1 MDGATLAVLL
11 LGAYLVVS
19 PDKISLSLTRG
30 TSGAARHALGRRT
43 TRGAASG
50 RSKSAGG
57 GSTGGRAGRTTFRQ
71 AVRQLWLDGRNA
83 AAAARAR
90 RAAGHDTFS
99 RMVRGGRAGAA
110 GLVAARHAS
119 SGLSSRVRA
128 GVPAMRTHWIEH
140 APVAGD
146 PAGVTPVGRHDTST
160 STGSPDPHEASEA
173 AIDAATSKTNTLTAA
188 AAGLAAAATTNTLTE
203 KGETSMNVTELESL
217 EAVRAEVQ
225 QAVQM
230 AESLTE
236 VVTSI
241 KEWATGLADRW
252 AGTEWGTKDLDN
264 AVASV
269 GEAASTL
276 VGAEPLT
283 EALVAVEDAVK
294 RAEALGDVAA
304 EIGAHGQVDAFR
316 AA

>member
-1 MDGATLAVLL
+1 M
-11 LGAYLVVS
+11 
-19 PDKISLSLTRG
+19 
-30 TSGAARHALGRRT
+30 
-43 TRGAASG
+43 
-50 RSKSAGG
+50 
-57 GSTGGRAGRTTFRQ
+57 
-71 AVRQLWLDGRNA
+71 RQLWLDGRNA

-90 RAAGHDTFS
+90 RAAGRDTFS
-99 RMVRGGRAGAA
+99 RMVRGSRAGAA
-110 GLVAARHAS
+110 GLAAARHAS

-128 GVPAMRTHWIEH
+128 GVRAMRTHWIEH
-140 APVAGD
+140 APTEAQRS
-146 PAGVTPVGRHDTST
+146 GVTAAGGHDTAT
-160 STGSPDPHEASEA
+160 STGAPNPHVTSVA
-173 AIDAATSKTNTLTAA
+173 AIDTATSK
-188 AAGLAAAATTNTLTE
+188 TNTLTE

-217 EAVRAEVQ
+217 EAVRAEVK

-252 AGTEWGTKDLDN
+252 AGTEWGTKHLDD
-264 AVASV
+264 AVAGV

-276 VGAEPLT
+276 VGAEALT
-283 EALVAVEDAVK
+283 ESLVAVEDAVK
-294 RAEALGDVAA
+294 RAEALGEVAA